1 MRDQFSTMRVILF
14 FVLMVLA
21 NQIEGQILP
30 KYDSTMKIG
39 KSGYRISCLNRT
51 PEKNILNIRPIGFKS
66 DSREASLEIKARVIG
81 AEIDDLNNDGFPDL
95 VIYIVDPTG
104 KKAIFPITSEKNE
117 RVGPI
122 LFPDLLNDMELSKGY
137 RGKDEYK
144 LVEGVLFRQF
154 PIFPSDTTIKEPTN
168 KIRQLMYRVV
178 QGERDS
184 WKFKMFKNFDLTAN

>member
-14 FVLMVLA
+14 FALMVLA
-21 NQIEGQILP
+21 NQIEGQILS

-95 VIYIVDPTG
+95 VIYIVDATG